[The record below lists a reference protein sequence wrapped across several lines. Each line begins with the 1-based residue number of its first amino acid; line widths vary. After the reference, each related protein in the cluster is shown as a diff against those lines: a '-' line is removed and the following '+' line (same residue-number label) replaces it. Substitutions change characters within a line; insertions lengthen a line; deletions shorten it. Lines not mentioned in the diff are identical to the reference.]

1 MLKSRIHYRAAFKP
15 LASHIVECAGAGV
28 TNADLSVYDYRHV
41 VRPIYPLDS
50 L

>member
-1 MLKSRIHYRAAFKP
+1 
-15 LASHIVECAGAGV
+15 V